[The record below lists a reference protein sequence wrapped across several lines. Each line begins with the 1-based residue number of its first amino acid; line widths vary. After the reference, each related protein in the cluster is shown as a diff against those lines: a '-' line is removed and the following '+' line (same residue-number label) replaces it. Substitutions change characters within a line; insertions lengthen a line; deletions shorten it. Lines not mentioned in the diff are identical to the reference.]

1 MPIKIMLDAGHS
13 SNISVG
19 ARGNGLK
26 EEEVCLK
33 IVKKVGSILSK
44 HKVDVLYTRTNGNA
58 MSGATSGSSD
68 LNLRCSYANKNNVNY
83 FVSIHNNS
91 ASSTS
96 ANGIET
102 LYNNRFSKSK
112 TIATNIQNQLISDTG
127 MRNRGLK
134 FRDNL
139 AVLNQTKMPSCLVEV
154 GFLSNV
160 EDVNKLKKDEFIDIV
175 SNAIAK
181 GICKTID
188 VAMDSKKEVEKDTDL
203 ENALKLLSDK
213 GIKLSLDN
221 WKSVY
226 VIELKNVDA
235 LLSRIGGIDNL
246 VKKGIISDAD
256 LWKSGKYTKN
266 NVRALIIKA
275 SKML

>member
-1 MPIKIMLDAGHS
+1 MSIKIMLDAGHS

-102 LYNNRFSKSK
+102 LYNDRFSKSK

-160 EDVNKLKKDEFIDIV
+160 EDVNKLKKDEFIDV
-175 SNAIAK
+175 VANSIAK
-181 GICKTID
+181 GICKTVNVIME
-188 VAMDSKKEVEKDTDL
+188 AKKDADL
-203 ENALKLLSDK
+203 ENALKVLSDK

-221 WKSVY
+221 WKSID

-235 LLSRIGGIDNL
+235 LLSRLGGIDSL